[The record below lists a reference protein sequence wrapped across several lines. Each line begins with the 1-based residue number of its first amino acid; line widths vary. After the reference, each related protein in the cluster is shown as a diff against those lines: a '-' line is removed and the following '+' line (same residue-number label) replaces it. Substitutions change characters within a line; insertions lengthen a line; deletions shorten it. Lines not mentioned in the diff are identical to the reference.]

1 MKQAIFSVV
10 RVDDVVQVKSATQP
24 DKVTKRRSVVLR
36 EWGSKFGDEFV
47 CMIVG
52 DAADA
57 QLKAGD
63 VCIAAIQF
71 RATEYN
77 GRSFQDATI
86 YEIAT
91 L

>member
-10 RVDDVVQVKSATQP
+10 RVDDVVQSERVDQP
-24 DKVTKRRSVVLR
+24 GKVTKRRSVVLR

-47 CMIVG
+47 CTIVG

-77 GRSFQDATI
+77 GRYYQDATI
-86 YEIAT
+86 YDIAT

>member
-10 RVDDVVQVKSATQP
+10 RCDAPVQAESATQP
-24 DKVTKRRSVVLR
+24 GKVTKRRNVVLR
-36 EWGSKFGDEFV
+36 EWGSKYSDEYV
-47 CMIVG
+47 CSIVG

-57 QLKAGD
+57 QLKVGD

-71 RATEYN
+71 KANEYN
-77 GRSFQDATI
+77 GRMYQDATI
-86 YEIAT
+86 FEIAT

>member
-10 RVDDVVQVKSATQP
+10 RADAPVQVESATQP
-24 DKVTKRRSVVLR
+24 GKVSKRRSVILR
-36 EWGSKFGDEFV
+36 EWGSKYSDEYV
-47 CMIVG
+47 CSIVG

-71 RATEYN
+71 KVNEYN
-77 GRSFQDATI
+77 GRSYQDATI
-86 YEIAT
+86 FEIAT

>member
-10 RVDDVVQVKSATQP
+10 RADEPVQAERPDQP
-24 DKVTKRRSVVLR
+24 GKVTKRRSVVLR
-36 EWGSKFGDEFV
+36 EWGSKFSDEYV
-47 CMIVG
+47 CTIVG
-52 DAADA
+52 DAADG

-71 RATEYN
+71 KANEYN
-77 GRSFQDATI
+77 GRFYQDATI
-86 YEIAT
+86 FEIAT